1 VRKPHG
7 SKSQEVTMIIEAHF
21 LITRSSRAW
30 MSRGA
35 CLDADPELFFLDPE
49 DSATHRAEKAEQ
61 ARKICDICPVKV
73 ECLLWGLL
81 VSPDDEWSIFGG
93 TTYQQRRQIRRDL
106 G

>member
-1 VRKPHG
+1 LRYVR
-7 SKSQEVTMIIEAHF
+7 S
-21 LITRSSRAW
+21 
-30 MSRGA
+30 
-35 CLDADPELFFLDPE
+35 PE
-49 DSATHRAEKAEQ
+49 

>member
-1 VRKPHG
+1 
-7 SKSQEVTMIIEAHF
+7 MIIEAHF